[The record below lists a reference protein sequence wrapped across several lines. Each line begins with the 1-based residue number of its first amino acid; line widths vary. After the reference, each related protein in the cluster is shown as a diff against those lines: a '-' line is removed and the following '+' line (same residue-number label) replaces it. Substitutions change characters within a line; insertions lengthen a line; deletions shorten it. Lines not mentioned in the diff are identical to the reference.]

1 MEEKERYKI
10 DKSTNYYT
18 NTIVDTK
25 TNTYYGNIEEHID
38 LLNQQN
44 EEILELKQQLEEIKN
59 AKAQELADY
68 LHTSIPKYIVN
79 EKVELLKKVKEN
91 AWQSATDISC
101 LLDYTELAKI
111 IDSQIKELKGG
122 KNE

>member
-111 IDSQIKELKGG
+111 IDNQIKELKGG
-122 KNE
+122 ENE

>member
-1 MEEKERYKI
+1 M
-10 DKSTNYYT
+10 
-18 NTIVDTK
+18 
-25 TNTYYGNIEEHID
+25 
-38 LLNQQN
+38 
-44 EEILELKQQLEEIKN
+44 ELKQQLEEIKN

-111 IDSQIKELKGG
+111 IDRQIKELKGG

>member
-111 IDSQIKELKGG
+111 IDSQINELKEM
-122 KNE
+122 K